1 MDSYRRE
8 HSSRFTSRHDMTQ
21 WMFML
26 DRKVFRSIL
35 DHFSLQPTLD
45 AFACQYLAQLP
56 RYMSWHR
63 DQQAV
68 AQDALLSSWDPVT
81 YLFPPVPLLPKVVRK
96 IKDQGIRA
104 ILICPQWPTAICWG
118 LLLDMMV
125 EPPMLLLLYKTI
137 LETLVNNP
145 VVPYIDPQVRLH
157 VTGRSLG

>member
-1 MDSYRRE
+1 M
-8 HSSRFTSRHDMTQ
+8 SRDVTLLPPQWFSIGGNTAADFRSRHDMTQ

-45 AFACQYLAQLP
+45 AFACQYSAQLP

-68 AQDALLSSWDPVT
+68 AQDALLSPWDPVT

-96 IKDQGIRA
+96 IRDERIRA
-104 ILICPQWPTAICWG
+104 ILVCPQWPTALW
-118 LLLDMMV
+118 
-125 EPPMLLLLYKTI
+125 
-137 LETLVNNP
+137 
-145 VVPYIDPQVRLH
+145 
-157 VTGRSLG
+157 

>member
-1 MDSYRRE
+1 
-8 HSSRFTSRHDMTQ
+8 MTQ

-45 AFACQYLAQLP
+45 AFTCQYSAQLP

-68 AQDALLSSWDPVT
+68 AQDALLSPWDPVT

-96 IKDQGIRA
+96 IRDQRIRA
-104 ILICPQWPTAICWG
+104 ILVCPQWPTALWWG

-125 EPPMLLLLYKTI
+125 EPPMLLPHYKTI
-137 LETLVNNP
+137 LETQDNTP
-145 VVPYIDPQVRLH
+145 VVPYLDPLVALH
-157 VTGRSLG
+157 VTGRNLD